1 MIASKFGIGQQVRH
15 TLLGY
20 LGVIVDVDPEY
31 SLAEPEEDEIAANDE
46 LRAAPWYHVVMED
59 DDGQPIH
66 TYLAEAQLSSETR
79 DEHPEQPSLD
89 ELAKRFVSSC
99 RLRAFATKTK
109 PRQAGFFVIL
119 LIPVAVVQWPGSDP
133 SLRSIRLP
141 WPAPQP
147 AH

>member
-66 TYLAEAQLSSETR
+66 TYLAEEQLSSETR

-89 ELAKRFVSSC
+89 ELAKTIRQQLQAP
-99 RLRAFATKTK
+99 RLRN
-109 PRQAGFFVIL
+109 
-119 LIPVAVVQWPGSDP
+119 
-133 SLRSIRLP
+133 
-141 WPAPQP
+141 
-147 AH
+147 

>member
-20 LGVIVDVDPEY
+20 TGVIVDVDPEY

-46 LRAAPWYHVVMED
+46 LRAAPRYHVVMED

-79 DEHPEQPSLD
+79 DEHPEQPSRRTGQND
-89 ELAKRFVSSC
+89 SS
-99 RLRAFATKTK
+99 AA
-109 PRQAGFFVIL
+109 AGS
-119 LIPVAVVQWPGSDP
+119 AP
-133 SLRSIRLP
+133 SQLK
-141 WPAPQP
+141 
-147 AH
+147 